1 MPGRDAAQHSK
12 ALPRREVPAPRAE
25 DRRAPFWANEFPTW
39 NERSLDAR
47 LDPVLNKIERVL
59 MHPDV
64 MCIFGQARGKLNMRA
79 IMDERQILIIN
90 LSKGA
95 LGVAGSLLG
104 SFTVSLIAQAALSR
118 QDTPSENRAPCHLY
132 VDEF

>member
-1 MPGRDAAQHSK
+1 M
-12 ALPRREVPAPRAE
+12 
-25 DRRAPFWANEFPTW
+25 
-39 NERSLDAR
+39 LDQR

-59 MHPDV
+59 MPPDV
-64 MCIFGQARGKLNMRA
+64 MCIFGQPRGKLNMRT

-104 SFTVSLIAQAALSR
+104 SFTVSLIA
-118 QDTPSENRAPCHLY
+118 
-132 VDEF
+132 